1 MFLSYKYKEFP
12 VVGILLI
19 INLFYFLFLELNGGS
34 KNWLTLVYYGAK
46 EGLSISRG
54 EYWRLLTPIF
64 MHIGFFHLVV
74 NSFGLIVFGPIME
87 KIFGP
92 TRFLLIYIMTGI
104 WGNIFS
110 FISGISVGAGAS
122 GALFGV
128 AGSYA
133 AYLYLNKDDLGK
145 FGRESLVGLSWIVGI
160 NIIFGFTVSGID
172 NSAHLGGLISGIIIG
187 YFLSPKIST
196 IYTSEFDSMEINTE
210 RKVSNQRPFSLW
222 ALFIFTN
229 LLINFFIVRLT
240 INTFY

>member
-12 VVGILLI
+12 IVGILLI

-54 EYWRLLTPIF
+54 EYWRLITPIF
-64 MHIGFFHLVV
+64 MHIGFFHLIV
-74 NSFGLIVFGPIME
+74 NSFGLIIFGPTME

-92 TRFLLIYIMTGI
+92 ARFLLIYIMTGV

-110 FISGISVGAGAS
+110 FIAGISVGAGAS
-122 GALFGV
+122 GALFGI

-187 YFLSPKIST
+187 YFLSPRIST
-196 IYTSEFDSMEINTE
+196 IFVSEFDSMEINSE
-210 RKVSNQRPFSLW
+210 RKISTQRPLFLW
-222 ALFIFTN
+222 VLFILTN
-229 LLINFFIVRLT
+229 LIINFFIVRLT
-240 INTFY
+240 INAFY

>member
-12 VVGILLI
+12 IVGILLI
-19 INLFYFLFLELNGGS
+19 INLAYFLLLELNGGS
-34 KNWLTLVYYGAK
+34 KDWLTLVYYGAK
-46 EGLSISRG
+46 EGISISRG

-74 NSFGLIVFGPIME
+74 NSLGLIVFGPIME

-92 TRFLLIYIMTGI
+92 VRFLLIYIATGI

-122 GALFGV
+122 GALFGI
-128 AGSYA
+128 AGAYA
-133 AYLYLNKDDLGK
+133 AYLYINKNDLGK

-160 NIIFGFTVSGID
+160 NIVFGFTVSGID

-187 YFLSPKIST
+187 YTLSPKIST
-196 IYTSEFDSMEINTE
+196 VFVSEFDSMEINVE
-210 RKVSNQRPFSLW
+210 KKISIQRPILLW
-222 ALFIFTN
+222 ALFIVTN
-229 LLINFFIVRLT
+229 IIINYLIVKVT
-240 INTFY
+240 INAFY

>member
-19 INLFYFLFLELNGGS
+19 INLIYFLFLELNGGS

-210 RKVSNQRPFSLW
+210 RKISNQRPFSLW

>member
-64 MHIGFFHLVV
+64 MHIGLFHLVV

-92 TRFLLIYIMTGI
+92 ARFVLIYIMTGI

-122 GALFGV
+122 GALFGI

-196 IYTSEFDSMEINTE
+196 VYTSEFDSMEITTE

>member
-19 INLFYFLFLELNGGS
+19 INLIYFLFLELKGGS

>member
-19 INLFYFLFLELNGGS
+19 INLFYFIFLELNGGS
-34 KNWLTLVYYGAK
+34 KDWLTLVYYGAK
-46 EGLSISRG
+46 EGISISRG

-64 MHIGFFHLVV
+64 MHIGFFHLIV
-74 NSFGLIVFGPIME
+74 NSLGLIVFGPIME

-92 TRFLLIYIMTGI
+92 MRFLLIYIATGI

-122 GALFGV
+122 GALFGI
-128 AGSYA
+128 AGAYA
-133 AYLYLNKDDLGK
+133 AYLYINKYYLGK

-160 NIIFGFTVSGID
+160 NIVFGFTVSGID

-187 YFLSPKIST
+187 YILSPKIST
-196 IYTSEFDSMEINTE
+196 VFVSEFDSMEINVE
-210 RKVSNQRPFSLW
+210 KKVLTQRPILLW
-222 ALFIFTN
+222 VLFIITN
-229 LLINFFIVRLT
+229 IIINYIVVKLT
-240 INTFY
+240 INAFY

>member
-19 INLFYFLFLELNGGS
+19 TNLIYFLFLELNGGS

>member
-1 MFLSYKYKEFP
+1 MC
-12 VVGILLI
+12 IRDR
-19 INLFYFLFLELNGGS
+19 LNGGS

>member
-19 INLFYFLFLELNGGS
+19 INLIYFLFLELNGGS

-187 YFLSPKIST
+187 YFLSPKSST

>member
-19 INLFYFLFLELNGGS
+19 INLIYFLFLELNGGS

-133 AYLYLNKDDLGK
+133 AYLYLNKNDLGK

-196 IYTSEFDSMEINTE
+196 IYISEFDSMEINTE

>member
-19 INLFYFLFLELNGGS
+19 INLIYFLFLELYCGS
-34 KNWLTLVYYGAK
+34 KNWLSLVYYGAK

>member
-1 MFLSYKYKEFP
+1 MEVSNPNFHAYRFFSSDSEF
-12 VVGILLI
+12 IWT
-19 INLFYFLFLELNGGS
+19 NCFWTNNG
-34 KNWLTLVYYGAK
+34 KNFWACK
-46 EGLSISRG
+46 
-54 EYWRLLTPIF
+54 
-64 MHIGFFHLVV
+64 
-74 NSFGLIVFGPIME
+74 
-87 KIFGP
+87 
-92 TRFLLIYIMTGI
+92 FLLIYIMTGV

-122 GALFGV
+122 GALFGI

-172 NSAHLGGLISGIIIG
+172 NSAHLGGLISGIVIG

-196 IYTSEFDSMEINTE
+196 IFISEFDSMEINTE

-222 ALFIFTN
+222 VIYFFKYTN
-229 LLINFFIVRLT
+229 
-240 INTFY
+240 

>member
-1 MFLSYKYKEFP
+1 MHILINKKYLTYGQYKVKCAIGKR
-12 VVGILLI
+12 GIGL
-19 INLFYFLFLELNGGS
+19 
-34 KNWLTLVYYGAK
+34 KKK